1 MKSVRKGV
9 FETNSSSSH
18 SLTINKNTTG
28 VYDFYLPL
36 DKAGYYEPNFGA
48 NYNFSCEPCS
58 YNRLVEKLEYLIT
71 LSFILYRD
79 NVGYNGITNVVK
91 RKSDIGKIPDIK
103 KIENML
109 KKSIR
114 GFKGFKIYTKY
125 FYMDSDNI
133 SDWLCKDGGIDHQ
146 STDDFVDLNSWL
158 RYYHITIENFL
169 FNPQVI
175 LNIGNDWS

>member
-1 MKSVRKGV
+1 
-9 FETNSSSSH
+9 
-18 SLTINKNTTG
+18 
-28 VYDFYLPL
+28 
-36 DKAGYYEPNFGA
+36 
-48 NYNFSCEPCS
+48 
-58 YNRLVEKLEYLIT
+58 
-71 LSFILYRD
+71 
-79 NVGYNGITNVVK
+79 
-91 RKSDIGKIPDIK
+91 
-103 KIENML
+103 ML